1 MVWVPEMRRV
11 FKTPSVRFC
20 YDGLDA
26 FPHFH
31 PGFVHGMHLARQFV
45 PLALDLADLRLQASA
60 FLPQDADGV
69 HQFLNPLVQ
78 GF

>member
-1 MVWVPEMRRV
+1 
-11 FKTPSVRFC
+11 
-20 YDGLDA
+20 
-26 FPHFH
+26 
-31 PGFVHGMHLARQFV
+31 MHLARQFV